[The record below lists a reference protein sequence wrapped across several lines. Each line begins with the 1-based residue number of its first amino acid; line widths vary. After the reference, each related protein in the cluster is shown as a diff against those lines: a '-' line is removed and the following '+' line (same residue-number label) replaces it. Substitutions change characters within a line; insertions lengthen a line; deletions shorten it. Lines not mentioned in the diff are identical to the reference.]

1 MPLYDLNCKNC
12 GADTTRFIKLQDLE
26 EYQECDVCSGELH
39 RVISAPFIQVSDIGY
54 TCPITD
60 KWVGSKQEHRN
71 NLDRHDCRL
80 LERGEHEHNETVKQ
94 RANAEFEKVIEQSV
108 EKEILSMPTEKVER
122 LAKEV
127 EAGVDISI
135 DRM

>member
-1 MPLYDLNCKNC
+1 MPLYDLNCKSC
-12 GADTTRFIKLQDLE
+12 GTDTTRFIKLQDFDN
-26 EYQECDVCSGELH
+26 YQECDVCHGELVK
-39 RVISAPFIQVSDIGY
+39 VISAPFISISDVGY

-60 KWVGSKQEHRN
+60 KWIGSKQEHRN
-71 NLDRHDCRL
+71 NLDEHGCRL
-80 LERGEHEHNETVKQ
+80 LEDGEHEHNQASKHQ
-94 RANAEFEKVIEQSV
+94 ANLELDKAIEQSV

-127 EAGVDISI
+127 QSGLDISI

>member
-1 MPLYDLNCKNC
+1 MLLYDLNCKSC
-12 GADTTRFIKLQDLE
+12 GIDTTRFIKLQDLDD
-26 EYQECDVCSGELH
+26 YQECDVCSGELV
-39 RVISAPFIQVSDIGY
+39 RIIRAPFISISDIGY

-60 KWVGSKQEHRN
+60 KWIGSKQDHRN
-71 NLDRHDCRL
+71 NLDKHGCRL
-80 LERGEHEHNETVKQ
+80 LEEGEHEHNQASKQ
-94 RANAEFEKVIEQSV
+94 RANEELDKAIEQSV

-127 EAGVDISI
+127 QSGLDISI

>member
-12 GADTTRFIKLQDLE
+12 GVETTRFIKLQDLD
-26 EYQECDVCSGELH
+26 EYQECGVCSGELQ
-39 RVISAPFIQVSDIGY
+39 RIISAPFISVSDVGY

-60 KWVGSKQEHRN
+60 EWVGSKQAHRN
-71 NLDRHDCRL
+71 NLDKHGCRL
-80 LERGEHEHNETVKQ
+80 LEEGEHEHNQASRQ
-94 RANAEFEKVIEQSV
+94 RANIELDKAIEQSV

-127 EAGVDISI
+127 QAGI
-135 DRM
+135 DVQINRI

>member
-1 MPLYDLNCKNC
+1 MPLYDLNCKSC
-12 GADTTRFIKLQDLE
+12 GVDTTRFIKLQDLDN
-26 EYQECDVCSGELH
+26 YQECDVCKGELQ
-39 RVISAPFIQVSDIGY
+39 RIISAPFISVLDVGY

-60 KWVGSKQEHRN
+60 KWIGSKQEHNN
-71 NLDRHDCRL
+71 NLGKHGCRL
-80 LERGEHEHNETVKQ
+80 LEVGEHEHNQASKQ
-94 RANAEFEKVIEQSV
+94 RANEELDKAIEQSV

-127 EAGVDISI
+127 QSGLDISI